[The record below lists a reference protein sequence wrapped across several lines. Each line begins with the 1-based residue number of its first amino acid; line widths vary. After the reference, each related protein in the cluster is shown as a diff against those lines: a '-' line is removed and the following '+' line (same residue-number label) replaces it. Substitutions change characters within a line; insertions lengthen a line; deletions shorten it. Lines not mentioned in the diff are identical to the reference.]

1 VGDRFYMQQKLH
13 KPKRVLKKDVIA
25 RLTRVLNGNEVKGL
39 DRLTIQSLDDLTE
52 TLIGTFGLDRH
63 DTN

>member
-1 VGDRFYMQQKLH
+1 MGDRFYMQQKLH

-25 RLTRVLNGNEVKGL
+25 ELDEVLGGTRIEGM
-39 DRLTIQSLDDLTE
+39 DRLTIK
-52 TLIGTFGLDRH
+52 TLRELIIAIRWLH